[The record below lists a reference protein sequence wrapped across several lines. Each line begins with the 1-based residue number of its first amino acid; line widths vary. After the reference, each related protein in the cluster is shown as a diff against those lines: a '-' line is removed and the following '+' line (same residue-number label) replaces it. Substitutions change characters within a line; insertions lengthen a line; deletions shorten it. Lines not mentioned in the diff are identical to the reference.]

1 MGAGMDSVTDGS
13 SPGLLLDAN
22 VLIDYEGAAPD
33 ILGLTA
39 KHLGSTAV
47 ATGVFA
53 EVHPLEPEDLAG
65 LGIHILHP
73 TPDQVRRARR
83 LPSGTSFNDRLSFIV
98 CRDGGRVC
106 VTNDL
111 GLRKLCGR
119 HGVPT
124 KYGLELIGRSRG
136 GRGPGTIPGGGSRPD
151 DPGREPRLL
160 SGPHPGPVRSHA
172 GRAAPRRQIRERLMI
187 PSSRNGGRPEK
198 ENCPGKGGIGFRPV
212 TPSRANPRDLRSRSA
227 HDRFS

>member
-22 VLIDYEGAAPD
+22 VLIDYEGAALD

-73 TPDQVRRARR
+73 TPDQDRRARR

-124 KYGLELIGRSRG
+124 KYGLELMVDLVAVGALERSRAEEVARMIQAGSPDFYPDRILDRFEAMLDALPLG
-136 GRGPGTIPGGGSRPD
+136 GRRGS
-151 DPGREPRLL
+151 GR
-160 SGPHPGPVRSHA
+160 
-172 GRAAPRRQIRERLMI
+172 
-187 PSSRNGGRPEK
+187 
-198 ENCPGKGGIGFRPV
+198 
-212 TPSRANPRDLRSRSA
+212 
-227 HDRFS
+227 

>member
-1 MGAGMDSVTDGS
+1 MDSVTDGS

-22 VLIDYEGAAPD
+22 VLIDYEGAALD

-47 ATGVFA
+47 AAGVFA
-53 EVHPLEPEDLAG
+53 EVDSLEPEDLVS
-65 LGIHILHP
+65 LGIDILHP
-73 TPDQVRRARR
+73 TPEQDRRARR

-124 KYGLELIGRSRG
+124 KYGLELMVDLVAVGALERSRAEEVARMIQAGSPDFYPDRILGRFEAMLDALPLG
-136 GRGPGTIPGGGSRPD
+136 GRRGS
-151 DPGREPRLL
+151 GR
-160 SGPHPGPVRSHA
+160 
-172 GRAAPRRQIRERLMI
+172 
-187 PSSRNGGRPEK
+187 
-198 ENCPGKGGIGFRPV
+198 
-212 TPSRANPRDLRSRSA
+212 
-227 HDRFS
+227 